1 MGARNSA
8 GIAILSRS
16 NIREPP
22 CPTPSATTRPSSASR
37 CAPAT
42 DTAVAYYRLEPGV
55 ITFTHTE
62 VPAALWGQGIGSR
75 LIRGA
80 LEAAR
85 ADGLKVVAR
94 CSFVSAYLRKHP
106 EFNDMVR
113 AA

>member
-1 MGARNSA
+1 MPDAVRDNTALHRFEADA
-8 GIAILSRS
+8 GD
-16 NIREPP
+16 
-22 CPTPSATTRPSSASR
+22 
-37 CAPAT
+37 

-85 ADGLKVVAR
+85 AQGLKVVAR
-94 CSFVSAYLRKHP
+94 CSFVSAYLGKHP
-106 EFNDMVR
+106 EYDDLVR
-113 AA
+113 